1 MKMFDKN
8 KDGRLDLNDLARYCS
23 NCFTFWHLRVFFA
36 ATPAVL
42 FHGGDTGEGVR
53 MGNREGHTT

>member
-1 MKMFDKN
+1 MTWP
-8 KDGRLDLNDLARYCS
+8 GTVRIVSLSGTYE
-23 NCFTFWHLRVFFA
+23 CFYTLFA
-36 ATPAVL
+36 GSAVL